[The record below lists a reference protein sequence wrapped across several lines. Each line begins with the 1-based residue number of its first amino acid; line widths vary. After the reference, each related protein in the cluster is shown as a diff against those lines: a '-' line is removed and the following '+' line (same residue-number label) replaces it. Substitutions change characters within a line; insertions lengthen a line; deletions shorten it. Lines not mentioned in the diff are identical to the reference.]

1 MVRQTDK
8 ISRIP
13 RILRVMST
21 VDELVCAKIVT
32 DKRPSSKKRKKLMGK
47 RGFSVAST
55 STSTS
60 TSSGPTVFK
69 FSLSDNGNND
79 SVETHT
85 KKKTKL

>member
-1 MVRQTDK
+1 
-8 ISRIP
+8 
-13 RILRVMST
+13 MST

-55 STSTS
+55 STS
-60 TSSGPTVFK
+60 SSSSPTVFK
-69 FSLSDNGNND
+69 FSLSDNGNID
-79 SVETHT
+79 SVEKHT